1 MVTEHFIRDNVSY
14 DDISDIAKKV
24 LGKSRLK
31 GYQTSLEAINEITGG
46 IRTGTL
52 TILGGATGMGK
63 SLFSLNLAVDLI
75 TTNVPVC
82 YIDLEN
88 GAEETLERVIRIK
101 HNLTEQFFNDENNQ
115 TDLEYYFMRL
125 INFYYFT
132 HESIY
137 KVKGKNLLHKV
148 LRVMERAAEKKDCK
162 VFFID
167 PLQALESDKA
177 DNYNEQGMIVKTM
190 KEFAQKHDVAVILN
204 HHIRKSTQSAGNF
217 LTDIDESKEVKYR
230 IPTLDDYKGSAKISD
245 FATDCW
251 AIVRKIANP
260 DKVEKGMTLFRV
272 LKSRR
277 KSLGDVKLW
286 LDVDTLKFYE
296 STRAYDDPAYIRGDI
311 KND

>member
-1 MVTEHFIRDNVSY
+1 MVTEHFIRDKVSY
-14 DDISDIAKKV
+14 DDISDIAKRV

-31 GYQTSLEAINEITGG
+31 GYQTSLQSINELTGG

-63 SLFSLNLAVDLI
+63 SLLSLNMAVDLI
-75 TTNVPVC
+75 TTNIPVC

-101 HNLTEQFFNDENNQ
+101 HHLTEQFFNEEENQ
-115 TDLEYYFMRL
+115 AELEFYFMRL

-137 KVKGKNLLHKV
+137 KVKGKSLIHKV
-148 LRVMERAAEKKDCK
+148 LRIMERAVEKECK

-167 PLQALESDKA
+167 PLQAMESDSK
-177 DNYNEQGMIVKTM
+177 DNFNEQGAIVKTM

-204 HHIRKSTQSAGNF
+204 HHIRKSTQSSGNF
-217 LTDIDESKEVKYR
+217 LSDLDEGKEVKYR

-251 AIVRKIANP
+251 AIVRKIGNP

-286 LDVDTLKFYE
+286 LDIETLKFYE
-296 STRAYDDPAYIRGDI
+296 STKAYDDPAYVRGD
-311 KND
+311 KQND